1 MCGARTQL
9 GKGDTLD
16 GDGLF
21 AEPLSTGDTARRNSA
36 LRTAAGTTV
45 LDPTFAGRVA
55 VLMRSRPI
63 ADAWG
68 AAGYQ
73 GIPEGTYD
81 IATLTLAAIDQ
92 VISQQGFEE
101 EATYEEVVTF
111 LTGLAATAATN
122 RPAEEHVK
130 VAQFTVNYLLNRQGN
145 GTRFNYRVSDYT
157 AEGHQWLNV
166 GFWLLKEHEDPVRG
180 VAVLS
185 ATKDAINALVG
196 GLEFDVEDEQIA
208 NEAMLDKQLARGA
221 FDAAE
226 KSALKHQGLSVAY
239 ADEIAQILKDTR
251 RDLRSV
257 VDRWVEEMP
266 GRLERARTHIADR
279 LDSESRLLLK
289 ARESLESNDPNIT
302 AAAAR
307 IAARLEEGRRR
318 HEWLHNRVI
327 NARSVFLDEQER
339 QSFRPPASTHLVD
352 IGNEVLAPILHQT
365 LETAQ
370 NATAAWLVAVSGPVP
385 PRIPRLYRLINDLWT
400 VRGDLGE
407 KEKAS
412 VEEEVGEPDA
422 PLVAPHVRDAVVR
435 IAHTVGLPAR
445 LSALLAA
452 CLTDQH
458 LAARDRQQ
466 AADLMML
473 AVLWFY
479 SPDADDDDEH
489 RMSVELAA
497 ALFGQR
503 AVADTDSTPLRLP
516 GWAGDD
522 LVITEYVDQLETV
535 DALPEP
541 VTDLPHTQERRTV

>member
-1 MCGARTQL
+1 M
-9 GKGDTLD
+9 DD
-16 GDGLF
+16 GGLF
-21 AEPLSTGDTARRNSA
+21 DDAARDDSRLREPPLPIG
-36 LRTAAGTTV
+36 AGSTV

-63 ADAWG
+63 ADAW
-68 AAGYQ
+68 AASGYH

-101 EATYEEVVTF
+101 EATYEEVVAF
-111 LTGLAATAATN
+111 LAGLAATAAPG
-122 RPAEEHVK
+122 RPGEEHIK

-157 AEGHQWLNV
+157 SEGHQWLNV
-166 GFWLLKEHEDPVRG
+166 GFWLLREHEDPVRG

-208 NEAMLDKQLARGA
+208 NEAMLEKQLARGA

-251 RDLRSV
+251 RDLRAV
-257 VDRWVEEMP
+257 MTQWVEEMP
-266 GRLERARTHIADR
+266 GRLERARTHIVDR
-279 LDSESRLLLK
+279 LESESRLLLK
-289 ARESLESNDPNIT
+289 ARESLESDDPNIT

-327 NARSVFLDEQER
+327 NARTVFLDEQER
-339 QSFRPPASTHLVD
+339 QSFRPPAATHLVD
-352 IGNEVLAPILHQT
+352 VGNELLRPVLNLT
-365 LETAQ
+365 LDRAQ
-370 NATAAWLVAVSGPVP
+370 EVSAAWLIAVSGPVP

-400 VRGDLGE
+400 VKGTLGE
-407 KEKAS
+407 EGEEVP
-412 VEEEVGEPDA
+412 VEEEVGEPDV
-422 PLVAPHVRDAVVR
+422 PLVAPHVREAVIR

-452 CLTDQH
+452 CLTDTD
-458 LAARDRQQ
+458 LASEDRLQ

-479 SPDADDDDEH
+479 SPDTDEDDES

-522 LVITEYVDQLETV
+522 LVIAEYLDQLESG
-535 DALPEP
+535 DFLPES
-541 VTDLPHTQERRTV
+541 VTDLDDEHVRRTA

>member
-1 MCGARTQL
+1 MEA
-9 GKGDTLD
+9 
-16 GDGLF
+16 DGLF
-21 AEPLSTGDTARRNSA
+21 AEPATTGD
-36 LRTAAGTTV
+36 LRPSGESRVVAAGSTV

-68 AAGYQ
+68 ASGYQ
-73 GIPEGTYD
+73 GIPDGTYD

-101 EATYEEVVTF
+101 EATYDEVVAF
-111 LTGLAATAATN
+111 LTGLAAAAAPQ

-145 GTRFNYRVSDYT
+145 GTRFNYLVSDYT
-157 AEGHQWLNV
+157 ADGHQWLNV
-166 GFWLLKEHEDPVRG
+166 GFWLLKEYEDPVRG
-180 VAVLS
+180 VSVLS

-208 NEAMLDKQLARGA
+208 NEAMLEKQLERGA

-251 RDLRSV
+251 RDLRAV
-257 VDRWVEEMP
+257 LDQWVEEMP
-266 GRLERARTHIADR
+266 GRLERARTHIAAR
-279 LDSESRLLLK
+279 LESESRLLLK
-289 ARESLESNDPNIT
+289 ARESLESDDPNVT

-339 QSFRPPASTHLVD
+339 QSFRPPAAAHLVD
-352 IGNEVLAPILHQT
+352 VGNEVLNPVLHLT
-365 LETAQ
+365 VGSAQ
-370 NATAAWLVAVSGPVP
+370 DVTFDWLVAVSGPVP

-400 VRGDLGE
+400 VRGSLGE
-407 KEKAS
+407 EEEIPI
-412 VEEEVGEPDA
+412 EEEVGEPDA
-422 PLVAPHVRDAVVR
+422 PLVAPHVREAVIR

-445 LSALLAA
+445 LSTLLAA

-458 LAARDRQQ
+458 LAAEDRHQ

-479 SPDADDDDEH
+479 SPDSDEDDEP

-522 LVITEYVDQLETV
+522 LVIAEYLDQLETG
-535 DALPEP
+535 DSLPEP
-541 VTDLPHTQERRTV
+541 VIDLDREQVRRTA

>member
-1 MCGARTQL
+1 M
-9 GKGDTLD
+9 DD
-16 GDGLF
+16 EGLL
-21 AEPLSTGDTARRNSA
+21 AEPIRDAPHPRNPPLPVSA
-36 LRTAAGTTV
+36 GSTV

-63 ADAWG
+63 SDAWTASG
-68 AAGYQ
+68 HLGV
-73 GIPEGTYD
+73 PDGTYD

-101 EATYEEVVTF
+101 EATYGEVVAF
-111 LTGLAATAATN
+111 LTGLAATAAPN
-122 RPAEEHVK
+122 RPTEEHVK

-145 GTRFNYRVSDYT
+145 GTRFNYLVSDYSV
-157 AEGHQWLNV
+157 EGHQWLNV

-180 VAVLS
+180 VPVLA

-208 NEAMLDKQLARGA
+208 NEAMLEKQLARGA

-251 RDLRSV
+251 RDLSAV
-257 VDRWVEEMP
+257 MAQWVEEMP

-279 LDSESRLLLK
+279 LESESRLLLK
-289 ARESLESNDPNIT
+289 ARESLESEDPNIT

-307 IAARLEEGRRR
+307 ISARLEEGRRR

-327 NARSVFLDEQER
+327 NARTVFLDEQER
-339 QSFRPPASTHLVD
+339 QSFRPPAATHLVD
-352 IGNEVLAPILHQT
+352 VGNELLNPVLNLT
-365 LETAQ
+365 LDRTQEV
-370 NATAAWLVAVSGPVP
+370 TAAWLIAVSGPVP

-400 VRGDLGE
+400 VKGALGE
-407 KEKAS
+407 EEEEAP
-412 VEEEVGEPDA
+412 VEEEVGEPDV
-422 PLVAPHVRDAVVR
+422 PLVSPHVRQAVIR

-452 CLTDQH
+452 CLTNPD
-458 LAARDRQQ
+458 LAAEDRLQ
-466 AADLMML
+466 AADLVTL

-479 SPDADDDDEH
+479 SPDTDEDDES

-503 AVADTDSTPLRLP
+503 AVADSDSTPLRLP

-522 LVITEYVDQLETV
+522 LVIAEYLDQLETV
-535 DALPEP
+535 DDLPEP
-541 VTDLPHTQERRTV
+541 VTGLDDDEHVRRSA

>member
-1 MCGARTQL
+1 M
-9 GKGDTLD
+9 DV
-16 GDGLF
+16 DGLF
-21 AEPLSTGDTARRNSA
+21 ASPQRADDASSRNGARR
-36 LRTAAGTTV
+36 AGVGMTV

-68 AAGYQ
+68 ALGHQ
-73 GIPEGTYD
+73 DIPDGMYD
-81 IATLTLAAIDQ
+81 IATLTLAAIDL

-101 EATYEEVVTF
+101 EATYEEVVAF
-111 LTGLAATAATN
+111 LTGLAATAAPG
-122 RPAEEHVK
+122 RPAEEHLK
-130 VAQFTVNYLLNRQGN
+130 VARFAVNYLLNRHGN
-145 GTRFNYRVSDYT
+145 GTRFNYLVSDYA

-180 VAVLS
+180 VAVLT

-208 NEAMLDKQLARGA
+208 NEAMLEKQLARGA

-239 ADEIAQILKDTR
+239 ADEIAQILRDTR
-251 RDLRSV
+251 RDLRAV
-257 VDRWVEEMP
+257 MGEWVEEMP
-266 GRLERARTHIADR
+266 ARLERARTHIADR
-279 LDSESRLLLK
+279 LESESRLLLK
-289 ARESLESNDPNIT
+289 ARESLESDDPNVT

-307 IAARLEEGRRR
+307 IAARLDEGRRR
-318 HEWLHNRVI
+318 HELLHNRVI

-352 IGNEVLAPILHQT
+352 VASEVLNPVLQLP
-365 LETAQ
+365 LEPAQ
-370 NATAAWLVAVSGPVP
+370 DVTAAWLAAVSGPVP

-400 VRGDLGE
+400 VKGHLGAVE
-407 KEKAS
+407 EIPG
-412 VEEEVGEPDA
+412 EEEVGEPDP
-422 PLVAPHVRDAVVR
+422 PLVALHILEAVTR
-435 IAHTVGLPAR
+435 IAHSVELPAR

-452 CLTDQH
+452 CLTDRH
-458 LAARDRQQ
+458 LAAEDRHQ

-479 SPDADDDDEH
+479 SPETDEDDDEP

-497 ALFGQR
+497 TLFGQR
-503 AVADTDSTPLRLP
+503 AVADTDDTPLRLP
-516 GWAGDD
+516 GWVGDD
-522 LVITEYVDQLETV
+522 LVIAEYADQLESGN
-535 DALPEP
+535 DLPEP
-541 VTDLPHTQERRTV
+541 FTDLDNRHVRRTA